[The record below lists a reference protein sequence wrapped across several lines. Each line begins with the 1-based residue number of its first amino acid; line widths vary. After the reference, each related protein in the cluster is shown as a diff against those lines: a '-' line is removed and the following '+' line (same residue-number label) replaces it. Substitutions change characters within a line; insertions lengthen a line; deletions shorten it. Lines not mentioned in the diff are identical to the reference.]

1 MKMFYQEKKIIATM
15 ISMVLILAAY
25 LIYIFQ
31 KYQEGAIDFEYDLKF
46 WASTMLIF
54 IGVGIVST
62 ILILIIF
69 HILNAIVNEIKQED
83 QDVSMEEDEMDR
95 LIALK
100 ATRNSYLVVGVGFVI
115 SIVTLVLQKPP
126 AVMLNIIY
134 VAFHLGV
141 LVEGFSQLYF
151 YRRGVRNV

>member
-1 MKMFYQEKKIIATM
+1 MFYQEKKIIATM
-15 ISMVLILAAY
+15 ISGVLILVAY
-25 LIYIFQ
+25 FIYIFQ
-31 KYQEGAIDFEYDLKF
+31 KYQEGAIDLEYDLKF

-54 IGVGIVST
+54 IVVGIVST

-69 HILNAIVNEIKQED
+69 NILNAVVNEVKQEE
-83 QDVSMEEDEMDR
+83 QEVSIDEDEMDR

-100 ATRNSYLVVGVGFVI
+100 ATRNSYLVVGVGFLI
-115 SIVTLVLQKPP
+115 SMVTLVLQMPP

-134 VAFHLGV
+134 LAFHLGM